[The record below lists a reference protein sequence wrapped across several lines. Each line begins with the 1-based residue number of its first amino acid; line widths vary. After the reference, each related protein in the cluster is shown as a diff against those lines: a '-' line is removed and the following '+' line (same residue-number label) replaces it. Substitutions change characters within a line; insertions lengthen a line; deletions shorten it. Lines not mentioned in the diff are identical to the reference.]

1 MKEVR
6 AVSKPEIEKAGS
18 QECMD
23 VFSGSTMLAPSL
35 SLKEVAPMV
44 QFSPSRPEE
53 MGADRGF

>member
-6 AVSKPEIEKAGS
+6 VVSKPELEKAGS

-35 SLKEVAPMV
+35 SLKEVV
-44 QFSPSRPEE
+44 HLCQNCFTEFENEE
-53 MGADRGF
+53 VD